1 MTITKYISSLAKSVY
16 KSIKRFPVTIALST
30 SLVIIMIITS
40 EIRSSSSLSLIE
52 NLNRVSMILALGIP
66 ISLCIKLY
74 YEKKENYKL
83 WYLVSAFIIEGLIL
97 VLYYFFLL
105 KNLRMISIT
114 RYIGVTFTFYLAFFY
129 IPYFKDKE
137 NFELYVI
144 KIFGKIFTT
153 IIYSVVLYLGV
164 AAILSTIDKLLGVK
178 IPSNFYYYS
187 FLIVAGIFAPTYFL
201 GTLPIIT
208 EIFNKESYPN
218 IFKILVIYIIM
229 PLISVYTTI
238 LYIYFAK
245 IIITRQWP
253 EGLVSHLV
261 LWYSVISAG
270 VLFFIYPIYKDKLF
284 AKTFMVFFPKLILP
298 LIVLMFFSIGIR
310 VNAYGITEN
319 RYYVILLS
327 LWVSGV
333 MVYFSFT
340 KKYKNI
346 FLPITLSVLVII
358 SVLGGPLSSYSV
370 SKYSQNKRLE
380 KILLRNNML
389 KDKNIEKNS
398 SISENDKNEISR
410 IVEYFNYNHS
420 LKDIK
425 YFPKDFKLEDM
436 ENTLGFKY
444 SNNLSPLPQESFYFN
459 VSQTGE
465 PIDIS
470 AYNYMIDSRYLYGGM
485 LSNSQFSIK
494 YDTSSNLLKIYQDKE
509 VLYTK
514 DMKELGKNLVNKYGI
529 RDKGEGIN
537 PKEMSF
543 EDENSKVKVKIQ
555 IINIAGRKDSS
566 TGDIKIN
573 GLDFYI
579 LVKVK

>member
-1 MTITKYISSLAKSVY
+1 MKITKYISNLAKSVY
-16 KSIKRFPVTIALST
+16 KSIKRFPLTIALST
-30 SLVIIMIITS
+30 SFVIMMIITS
-40 EIRSSSSLSLIE
+40 EIRLTSSLSLIKD
-52 NLNRVSMILALGIP
+52 LNRAAMILALGIP

-74 YEKKENYKL
+74 YEKKENYKP
-83 WYLVSAFIIEGLIL
+83 WHLVTAFIFEALIL
-97 VLYYFFLL
+97 ILYYFFLL
-105 KNLRMISIT
+105 KDLQMVSIT
-114 RYIGVTFTFYLAFFY
+114 RYIGVNLTFYLGFFY
-129 IPYFKDKE
+129 IPYFKNKE

-144 KIFGKIFTT
+144 KVFGKLFTT
-153 IIYSVVLYLGV
+153 IIYSIVLYLGV
-164 AAILSTIDKLLGVK
+164 AAILATIDKLLGVK

-187 FLIVAGIFAPTYFL
+187 FLIVAGVFAPTYFL

-208 EIFNKESYPN
+208 ELFNKESYPN

-253 EGLVSHLV
+253 VGLVSHLV
-261 LWYSVISAG
+261 LWYSIISAG

-284 AKTFMVFFPKLILP
+284 AKTFMAVFPKLILP
-298 LIVLMFFSIGIR
+298 LMMLMFFSIGIR

-327 LWVSGV
+327 LWVFGV
-333 MVYFSFT
+333 MLYFSFT

-370 SKYSQNKRLE
+370 SKYSQNKRLQ

-389 KDKNIEKNS
+389 KDKNIEKNP

-410 IVEYFNYNHS
+410 ILEYFNYQHS
-420 LKDIK
+420 LKDVK
-425 YFPKDFKLEDM
+425 YLPEDFKIEDM
-436 ENTLGFKY
+436 DKLLGFKY
-444 SNNLSPLPQESFYFN
+444 SNNLSSLPQEYFYFN

-470 AYNYMIDSRYLYGGM
+470 GYNYMVDSRYLYGGM
-485 LSNSQFSIK
+485 QSNSQFKIK
-494 YDTSSNLLKIYQDKE
+494 YDYSSNILKVYQDKE

-514 DMKELGKNLVNKYGI
+514 DMKELGKNLVDKYGI

-543 EDENSKVKVKIQ
+543 EDENSKVKVQIQ
-555 IINIAGRKDSS
+555 MINIAGSKDLS
-566 TGDIKIN
+566 TGDIRIN
-573 GLDFYI
+573 ALDFYM